1 MSESRLEE
9 LLQEMPPKER
19 RLCESDI
26 LQMGT
31 QLKDEELLICARSG
45 FPFGTLAVTLTRLIV
60 FLQDGGVEVTP
71 YSDVA
76 SFSLIEGKKKILGGY
91 SHTFLNTRMRNG
103 GNFSGQI
110 LGVDGPWAIRTG
122 KAILAAHQDFTLNE
136 Q

>member
-1 MSESRLEE
+1 MAPIRYTHPIVAQRLNVKGEIMSESRVEE

-76 SFSLIEGKKKILGGY
+76 SFSLIEGKRRFLG
-91 SHTFLNTRMRNG
+91 
-103 GNFSGQI
+103 
-110 LGVDGPWAIRTG
+110 A
-122 KAILAAHQDFTLNE
+122 TLIHS
-136 Q
+136 